1 MPAEIRMVDAL
12 HKQTDN
18 ITEPEQTQEGLRTS
32 EIRYRRLFESAQDGI
47 LILDAATLKIT
58 DVNPFMSELLGY
70 SRDEFLGKEL
80 WEIGLFS
87 DKGASQRAFRELQ
100 VKGYL
105 RYEDLPLQS
114 TDGTL
119 REVEFVSNVYEEDSL
134 HVIQCNIRD
143 ITDRKRAEEERRLLL
158 QNAQEARAEADTA
171 NGIKDEFLALLSHEL
186 RTPLTSILGWSHLL
200 ANNNLDE
207 QESKRAIETIV
218 RNARAQKRLIDD
230 LLDISRIIT
239 GKLRLD
245 VRPVELAPLIKEVV
259 DGVRPASDARSITLE
274 TTLDSLIS
282 PVLGDFDRLQ
292 QIIWNLLTN
301 AIKFTPKGG
310 NVKVQL
316 KRIDFASLPGAH
328 PAGAGSHVEI
338 TISDSGQGIAPQLL
352 PHVFDRFRQSDSSST
367 RRHGGLGLGLSIV
380 RQLVELHG
388 GMVTAESLGEGE
400 GSTFKVIFPVR
411 SVHDEPSK
419 PAKKRLAIEG
429 NTPIDREP
437 SLAHLRVLVVDDE
450 PDARD
455 LIAVMLLGRGAE
467 VVCVGS
473 ALEALE
479 EMDRQRFDVLVSDIG
494 MPKMDGYGL
503 IERIRQLPPERG
515 GRIPAAALTA
525 YAGGDDRMRALSA
538 GYQMHI
544 AKPVEP
550 TELTTL
556 VANLAERHIVPVT
569 VSEGAISQPPQVA
582 CNH

>member
-1 MPAEIRMVDAL
+1 MPAEIRMFDVL

-18 ITEPEQTQEGLRTS
+18 MTEPKRTQEGLRTS

-158 QNAQEARAEADTA
+158 HNAQEARAEADTA

-200 ANNNLDE
+200 ANDNLDE

-218 RNARAQKRLIDD
+218 RNARAQKQLIDD

-245 VRPVELAPLIKEVV
+245 VRPVELAPMIREVV

-282 PVLGDFDRLQ
+282 PILGDFERLQ

-316 KRIDFASLPGAH
+316 ERIDVASLPGAY
-328 PAGAGSHVEI
+328 PAVAGSHVEI
-338 TISDSGQGIAPQLL
+338 TISDTGQGIAPQLL

-388 GMVTAESLGEGE
+388 GMVTAESSGEGE

-419 PAKKRLAIEG
+419 PAKKWPAIEG
-429 NTPIDREP
+429 NTLIDREP

-455 LIAVMLLGRGAE
+455 LIAVMLLARGAE

-494 MPKMDGYGL
+494 MPEMDGYGL
-503 IERIRQLPPERG
+503 IEKIRQLPAERG
-515 GRIPAAALTA
+515 GRTPAAALTA
-525 YAGGDDRMRALSA
+525 YAGGDDHMRALSA

-544 AKPVEP
+544 PKPVEP

-556 VANLAERHIVPVT
+556 VANLAERYTVPVT
-569 VSEGAISQPPQVA
+569 VSEGTIRPASSRA
-582 CNH
+582 M